1 MAAQILLLQSQV
13 NEKQLKIDSL
23 LDTLREQLTM
33 SEERNA
39 LLEAHRQRQIEL
51 ESQWASEKSAW
62 ESERTLLNSQNAM
75 SEKSRIQAEQDRE
88 FIRDQYAN
96 ASAYVTA
103 VREENKELEQR
114 VKIAEEQS
122 TKGVELIKA
131 TFESRVAKLQD
142 EAKAWR
148 RMAEFVME
156 KDMRTNDDVRRRAA
170 EESELRT
177 LCRRQ
182 RKGLKDAMA
191 EIEGLQIELRDK
203 APAAELEHWKTEN
216 ARLQSDLNE
225 ALIKLDRIGRSED
238 EISQGDG
245 HEFVYRCLWRA
256 ETENSQSACPEAF
269 ATMRVGL
276 FLLLIFLPFWLT
288 CS

>member
-23 LDTLREQLTM
+23 HDCLREQHTM
-33 SEERNA
+33 LAERNA
-39 LLEAHRQRQIEL
+39 LLEVDKQRRIEL
-51 ESQWASEKSAW
+51 GSQWASEKSAW

-75 SEKSRIQAEQDRE
+75 SEKSRIEAEQDRE

-96 ASAYVTA
+96 ASAYVTT

-122 TKGVELIKA
+122 KKGVELIKA

-170 EESELRT
+170 EAPELRA

-182 RKGLKDAMA
+182 KKDALE
-191 EIEGLQIELRDK
+191 EIERLQSELRGK
-203 APAAELEHWKTEN
+203 APAADLEHCKNEN

-225 ALIKLDRIGRSED
+225 ALIKLDRIGRSGD
-238 EISQGDG
+238 ENSQDDG
-245 HEFVYRCLWRA
+245 HEFVYRCMWRA
-256 ETENSQSACPEAF
+256 ETENSQSACPDVF
-269 ATMRVGL
+269 ATIRVGVFYCSYFPPLADL
-276 FLLLIFLPFWLT
+276 FLGA
-288 CS
+288 